1 MRSADFSRCEEARFC
16 AVAHALKAAGD
27 LGKSQ
32 IDVPLD
38 VLGEDDARP
47 HLADDPLDFRPEV
60 PGVGLAPALPGEA
73 EGLAGITGREDMN
86 AATPWAAVEGSQIVP
101 DRRAIQARVFHPGH
115 ESGRSMG
122 FPLDETCSAI
132 SGLGDGEPE
141 FEPAI
146 SSAERDAVEW
156 AGGMCSHKDSLLRA
170 RSGRSE
176 KGSMASMN

>member
-1 MRSADFSRCEEARFC
+1 MRSADFSRCEQARFC
-16 AVAHALKAAGD
+16 AVAQAAKAAGD

-32 IDVPLD
+32 IDVPFD
-38 VLGEDDARP
+38 VLGEDDAGS
-47 HLADDPLDFRPEV
+47 HFADDPLDLGPQV
-60 PGVGLAPALPGEA
+60 AGIGLPAALSGEA

-86 AATPWAAVEGSQIVP
+86 AAAPRSAVEGSQIVP
-101 DRRAIQARVFHPGH
+101 DRRAIQGLVFHPCH

-146 SSAERDAVEW
+146 SGAEGEAVDRP
-156 AGGMCSHKDSLLRA
+156 GGM
-170 RSGRSE
+170 
-176 KGSMASMN
+176 

>member
-1 MRSADFSRCEEARFC
+1 MRSADFSRCEQARFC
-16 AVAHALKAAGD
+16 AVAQALKAAGD

-38 VLGEDDARP
+38 VLGEDDARAG
-47 HLADDPLDFRPEV
+47 LVDDPLDLGPEV
-60 PGVGLAPALPGEA
+60 PGIGLAPPLSGEA
-73 EGLAGITGREDMN
+73 EGLAGITGSEEMKAIAPR
-86 AATPWAAVEGSQIVP
+86 AAVEGSQIVP
-101 DRRAIQARVFHPGH
+101 DRCLIQGLVRHPCH
-115 ESGRSMG
+115 ESCRGMG
-122 FPLDETCSAI
+122 FPLDETYSSI

-146 SSAERDAVEW
+146 ACAERDAVKW

>member
-1 MRSADFSRCEEARFC
+1 MRSADFSRREQARFC
-16 AVAHALKAAGD
+16 AVAQPLKAAGD

-32 IDVPLD
+32 IDVTFD
-38 VLGEDDARP
+38 VLGEDDAGP
-47 HLADDPLDFRPEV
+47 HLSDDPLNLRPQM
-60 PGVGLAPALPGEA
+60 PGIGLAPAFPGEA

-86 AATPWAAVEGSQIVP
+86 AIAPRSAVEGSQIVP
-101 DRRAIQARVFHPGH
+101 YRRAIQPRVFHPGH

-146 SSAERDAVEW
+146 SGTE
-156 AGGMCSHKDSLLRA
+156 G
-170 RSGRSE
+170 
-176 KGSMASMN
+176 